1 MISKPVRAS
10 LSAWIVISVLLITVT
25 CAHAGGPLY
34 VTRQTDTTFHND
46 HQPIVWNTAAGPV
59 QYRTPS
65 AGNLGVLSHD
75 QAVGLVQS
83 LFQVWEDVP
92 TASIR
97 YQRAGDIMPAGS
109 YTGGAVAN
117 ARQFNDVSGSC
128 AQSQQSPII
137 FDGDGSLLR
146 SLGLSSGVIGVTSIC
161 GGDLDGHIGGALVVL
176 NGRFIDGDASNSE
189 LTQGQ
194 FNQAFVHEFGHFSGL
209 HHSQINVE
217 IMNQPRDSCD
227 PADVAGLP
235 IMFPFAHCQARVDG
249 NNVPILAPDDVAWI
263 SQLYPETAN
272 NPPAQIPFSSRYAV
286 ISGMVLFSDGVSHV
300 QGVNVIA
307 HDVTDPKG
315 KAVSVVSGYLFTQIP
330 GQAVS
335 TRNPASLFG
344 SADASFR
351 GTFDIPVPAGTYTL
365 QLESINPNFSGGSS
379 VGPLSRPIAM
389 PGTPPATAATP
400 FTVVVGSPSPG
411 HNVVLTGTPPRF
423 DAFEAPE

>member
-1 MISKPVRAS
+1 MTHRRLRVFLGP
-10 LSAWIVISVLLITVT
+10 WIVVSGLLIVATG
-25 CAHAGGPLY
+25 AYAGGPLY
-34 VTRQTDTTFHND
+34 VTRQTADTFHND

-59 QYRTPS
+59 QYRTPG
-65 AGNLGVLSHD
+65 AGNLGILSHD

-92 TASIR
+92 TANIR
-97 YQRAGDIMPAGS
+97 YQRAGDMLPAGS
-109 YTGGAVAN
+109 YSGGAVTN
-117 ARQFNDVSGSC
+117 ARQFNDVDGSC
-128 AQSQQSPII
+128 TNGVQSPII
-137 FDGDGSLLR
+137 FDADGSLLR
-146 SLGLSSGVIGVTSIC
+146 SLGLSSGVIGVTGIC
-161 GGDLDGHIGGALVVL
+161 GGDWDGHIGGALVVL
-176 NGRFIDGDASNSE
+176 NGRYIDGDPSNGE

-217 IMNQPRDSCD
+217 IMNQPRDNCD

-235 IMFPFAHCQARVDG
+235 IMLPFAHCQARVDA
-249 NNVPILAPDDVAWI
+249 NNIPILSPDDMAWI

-272 NPPAQIPFSSRYAV
+272 NPPTQLPFSSRYTV
-286 ISGMVLFSDGVSHV
+286 ISGTVLFSDGVSQV

-307 HDVTDPKG
+307 HDVSDPKG

-330 GQAVS
+330 GQTVS

-344 SADASFR
+344 SADAGFR
-351 GTFDIPVPAGTYTL
+351 GSFDIPVPAGTYSL
-365 QLESINPNFSGGSS
+365 EFESINPSFSGGSS

-389 PGTPPATAATP
+389 PGSPPATATTP
-400 FTVVVGSPSPG
+400 FTVVVGSPSTG
-411 HNVVLTGTPPRF
+411 HSVVLTGTPPRF